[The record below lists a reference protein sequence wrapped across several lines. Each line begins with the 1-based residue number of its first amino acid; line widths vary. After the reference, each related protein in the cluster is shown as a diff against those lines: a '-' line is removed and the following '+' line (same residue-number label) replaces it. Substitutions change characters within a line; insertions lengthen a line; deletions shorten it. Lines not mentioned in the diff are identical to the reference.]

1 VRTAIVIAPF
11 ALLATSCGG
20 KNTTSLGKAVERTE
34 AKAGYHVVMSSR
46 FDRSPVVH
54 TVGDYAGQRGSFE
67 VRYDLGKPVVLSE
80 IVDGTTLYL
89 HSDSPSFFKD
99 LHLPRGKHWISIDL
113 NLATPLFGQTAIRR
127 GSTPLGAA
135 RILSTSKS
143 MKLERDAGTGGASHY
158 SGSIPSPRARQGK
171 VQAQPMLVDVWVG
184 KDGYVRQVRAVS
196 IFKPKGF
203 TAPLKTTT
211 VSVLSR
217 LGEDVRIQ
225 LPPVDDTVD
234 RTAEYAKALS

>member
-1 VRTAIVIAPF
+1 MRAAIAIAPV

-20 KNTTSLGKAVERTE
+20 KSTTPLGEAV
-34 AKAGYHVVMSSR
+34 AKTAAKPEYHVVMSSR

-54 TVGDYAGQRGSFE
+54 TVGDYSGQLGSFE
-67 VRYDLGKPVVLSE
+67 VRYDLGKPEVLKE
-80 IVDGTTLYL
+80 IVNGTMLYL
-89 HSDSPSFFKD
+89 HSDSAAFFKQ
-99 LHLPRGKHWISIDL
+99 LRLPPGKHWISIDL
-113 NLATPLFGQTAIRR
+113 NLATPLFGQAAIRG

-143 MKLERDAGTGGASHY
+143 VKMVGTAGATHY
-158 SGSIPSPRARQGK
+158 TGSIPSPRASRGK

-184 KDGYVRQVRAVS
+184 TDGYVRKVRTVS
-196 IFKPKGF
+196 AFKPKGF
-203 TAPLKTTT
+203 TAAMKTTT

-217 LGEDVRIQ
+217 FGEDVRVQ